1 MRLSNTV
8 LFCAH
13 YTMIA
18 GTLVLKGFTADSN
31 HIHKFPQREV
41 SVDQPLWLSSLC
53 LFQEKT
59 LRNSGSKR
67 WRTFESNTQGRIVLR
82 KLTVRPSGQFYLA
95 SQVSWNHIDR
105 QTVTRRDKSHAD
117 NRTTALMDF
126 RTTVS
131 TLMQKHSDLYLAWPS
146 RQTNSSHLQKVRF

>member
-1 MRLSNTV
+1 MGVGWISSRGGGQQWIFPRGGQKWLNFELPYTHISLSNTMRFSNTV

-82 KLTVRPSGQFYLA
+82 KLTVRPSGQFYLV
-95 SQVSWNHIDR
+95 SQVS
-105 QTVTRRDKSHAD
+105 
-117 NRTTALMDF
+117 
-126 RTTVS
+126 
-131 TLMQKHSDLYLAWPS
+131 
-146 RQTNSSHLQKVRF
+146 